1 MPNQQAI
8 RKVPDF
14 EQTEEPDEVM
24 QILADIKAQNHTML
38 TQFDALESNVTKRA
52 QAAGAMTGAFTGG
65 IGGAVVTIGIEF
77 IKAKFGG

>member
-1 MPNQQAI
+1 MSNRLNSQSTA
-8 RKVPDF
+8 DDD
-14 EQTEEPDEVM
+14 DEV
-24 QILADIKAQNHTML
+24 LVLLSDIHRQNQTMMSR
-38 TQFDALESNVTKRA
+38 FDALESNVTKRA